1 MDSKIYKVELSDD
14 YAVIYLMTTKGA
26 ILKQEEVSI
35 SEALRFARLN
45 GLAEMESDGCV
56 KLYW

>member
-14 YAVIYLMTTKGA
+14 YAVIYLMTTKGV

-35 SEALRFARLN
+35 IEALRFARMN
-45 GLAEMESDGCV
+45 GLAEMESYGCI